1 VAACIRYLVDSGQA
15 QSQPRPQLTCL
26 SNPSLYN
33 SLAARPQHKFC
44 PISAFSKRKNSR
56 HIAQDSG
63 LGTLDSG
70 LGTGDLRSTAVIQR
84 PLNLYQDTH
93 TTHIHDTAATM
104 AMSFAEAD
112 AAMLPPADE
121 QYHQSYAFKLTCS
134 DCKEDP
140 PNLVEEFSSGD
151 LVCGSCGLVLQ
162 NHILDNR
169 SEWRT
174 FSNDDQGGDDP
185 SRVGDAA
192 NSLLQGSQLTTEI
205 AKTTDIR
212 FRDLSR
218 AHNRATEHKGNKA
231 LTNAYSHIS
240 SICDRLHASNNIGNH
255 AKQIY
260 KMLDE
265 SGKFKAKSLE
275 VMTAVCIFVALRQ
288 ENAGRSFKEVNR
300 VARVQKKE
308 LGRTFKLAQ
317 DYLRKKGMQG
327 GGAPGTTY
335 VYEAAPTTGPKD
347 MCNRFGSTLGLPPNV
362 YLMAGECADLMLS
375 DGPLAG
381 RSPLSVAALA
391 LYAIS
396 GFMHMQKTSKE
407 VGEVCQVS
415 DGTIRGTW
423 RKIHAAK
430 DQFIKKEWIEERGGD
445 LSKLPPP

>member
-1 VAACIRYLVDSGQA
+1 MAL
-15 QSQPRPQLTCL
+15 P
-26 SNPSLYN
+26 
-33 SLAARPQHKFC
+33 
-44 PISAFSKRKNSR
+44 
-56 HIAQDSG
+56 
-63 LGTLDSG
+63 
-70 LGTGDLRSTAVIQR
+70 
-84 PLNLYQDTH
+84 
-93 TTHIHDTAATM
+93 AT
-104 AMSFAEAD
+104 FVEAD
-112 AAMLPPADE
+112 AVVHQLADE
-121 QYHQSYAFKLTCS
+121 PYRQSYAYKLICT

-169 SEWRT
+169 SEGRT
-174 FSNDDQGGDDP
+174 FSNDDAGGDDP
-185 SRVGDAA
+185 SRVGEAA

-205 AKTTDIR
+205 ARTTDIR
-212 FRDLSR
+212 FRELSR
-218 AHNRATEHKGNKA
+218 AHSRATEHKGNKA
-231 LTNAYSHIS
+231 LTSAYSHIA
-240 SICDRLHASNNIGNH
+240 SICDRLHASNNIANH

-265 SGKFKAKSLE
+265 SGNFKAKSLE
-275 VMTAVCIFVALRQ
+275 VMTAVCIFIALRQ

-317 DYLRKKGMQG
+317 DYLRKKGMHG
-327 GGAPGTTY
+327 GGAPGNSYT
-335 VYEAAPTTGPKD
+335 YEAAPSTGPKD

-362 YLMAGECADLMLS
+362 YLMAGECAGLMLS

-396 GFMHMQKTSKE
+396 GFMGMQKTSKE

-423 RKIHAAK
+423 RKIHAAR
-430 DQFIKKEWIEERGGD
+430 DQFIKKEWIERGGD